1 MIIFTTKR
9 NLRNFLKHLKEKGE
23 KLGFVPTMGAL
34 HEGHLQLVEN
44 SLRENDH
51 TIVSIFV
58 NPTQF
63 DNKEDL
69 EKYPRP
75 LERDLYRLEQMSPE
89 MIVYIPIAEDIYEGN
104 IEAKNYDHGGLDQVM
119 EGKYRKGHFDG
130 VATIVHKLFDIVQP
144 DRAYFGE
151 KDFQQLQIIRRLV
164 KSQNLPVEIIP
175 VPIVREEDG
184 LAMSSRNIRL
194 NERQRTAAPY
204 IYQML
209 LEAKKW
215 AEQGENVVDIKKKIY
230 KAFENHPVLELEY
243 FEIADEE
250 NLQPA
255 EDFEK
260 DKHYRAFI
268 AVYAGNIRLI
278 DNIRIK

>member
-1 MIIFTTKR
+1 MIVYTFKT
-9 NLRNFLKHLKEKGE
+9 NLRKHISKLKEKGE

-34 HEGHLQLVEN
+34 HEGHLQLVKN
-44 SLRENDH
+44 SLLENDH

-69 EKYPRP
+69 EKYPRL
-75 LERDLYRLEQMSPE
+75 LERDLYKLEQLDPE
-89 MIVYIPIAEDIYEGN
+89 MIVFIPVAEDIYSGKV
-104 IEAKNYDHGGLDQVM
+104 EAKKYDHGGLDQVM
-119 EGKYRKGHFDG
+119 EGKFRKGHFDG
-130 VATIVHKLFDIVQP
+130 VATIVHKLFDVVQP

-164 KSQNLPVEIIP
+164 KSQQLPVEIVP
-175 VPIVREEDG
+175 VPIVREKDG
-184 LAMSSRNIRL
+184 LAMSSRNMRL
-194 NERQRTAAPY
+194 TERERSAAPF

-209 LEAKKW
+209 VEARNL
-215 AEQGENVVDIKKKIY
+215 AENGENIEYIKEKIY
-230 KAFENHPVLELEY
+230 SAFDEHPLLRLEY

-250 NLQPA
+250 TLQPA
-255 EDFEK
+255 RFFEK
-260 DKHYRAFI
+260 GKHYRAFI